1 MRELSIFV
9 DESGSDGLSDRHY
22 LLTVVMHDQS
32 ENIANSIAA
41 YEGALRAKGLP
52 DIPFHASPLM
62 NGKDQYSGLD
72 LRTRKMMLGSF
83 RVFFRH
89 MPVKYHTFA
98 YATKQ
103 FASLD
108 KLAGAM
114 RRDIVNF
121 LFDNLAEL
129 QSYDMV
135 KVYYDNGQSVVT
147 NALHDA
153 VEYALAR
160 DAVIYRDAKP
170 ADYRLFQLADYICT
184 LELTALKYQVHA
196 ETATDRMF
204 FGQWGSFK
212 KNYLK
217 KLRRHRLG

>member
-32 ENIANSIAA
+32 ESIADSIAA

-72 LRTRKMMLGSF
+72 LRTRKMLLGSF

-89 MPVKYHTFA
+89 MPVRYRTFA
-98 YATKQ
+98 YATKE

-108 KLAGAM
+108 KLAAAM

-121 LFDNLAEL
+121 LFDNLAQL
-129 QSYDMV
+129 QAYDAV
-135 KVYYDNGQSVVT
+135 KVYYDNGQHST
-147 NALHDA
+147 PSPSI
-153 VEYALAR
+153 AR
-160 DAVIYRDAKP
+160 SSTRC
-170 ADYRLFQLADYICT
+170 RRT
-184 LELTALKYQVHA
+184 RSS
-196 ETATDRMF
+196 TDRR
-204 FGQWGSFK
+204 S
-212 KNYLK
+212 LPSTAC
-217 KLRRHRLG
+217 RRRRTTSAPWNSPRSSTPSTPPPPQMRNSSASGPISRRAY